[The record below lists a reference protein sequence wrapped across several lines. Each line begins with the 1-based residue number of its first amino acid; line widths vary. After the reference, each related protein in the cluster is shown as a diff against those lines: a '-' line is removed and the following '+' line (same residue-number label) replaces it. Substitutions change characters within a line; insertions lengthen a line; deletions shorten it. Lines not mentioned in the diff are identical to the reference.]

1 MCLLV
6 GVPCFLWGD
15 AYVCAWCAGKIF
27 VKRVSNVLA
36 GRWSTMEHDEHTHL
50 SRFDSVQ
57 GKDTWGLKS
66 VVYSLP

>member
-1 MCLLV
+1 MRLLV

-36 GRWSTMEHDEHTHL
+36 GRWSTMEHDEHTKIHA
-50 SRFDSVQ
+50 FEQV
-57 GKDTWGLKS
+57 
-66 VVYSLP
+66 